1 MVDKDRQNHTAD
13 ISDEVQEQLG
23 LEKTDVLPPATVIGG
38 KYRLG
43 RLIGEGGM
51 GAVYEAEHTG
61 LAVRVAVKLL
71 NESFTSDA
79 KAVSRFRR
87 EARAA
92 AAIRHPNIVEVTDTG
107 TDEDGIPFIVME
119 MLEGESLS
127 GLLRR
132 ERVLSPVTAVILTS
146 QILAGLSAAH
156 AKGVVHRDLK
166 PGNILLA
173 RQADGGYVV
182 KILDFGI
189 SKFFAD
195 NVPQDVTAAGAVIG
209 TPRFMAPEQAVG
221 HPDLDARVDL
231 YSVGVLLYRMVTGRL
246 PFNART
252 PEGIIQALL
261 EGKATPP
268 REIQPDLLP
277 ALETVVLK
285 GMAANRELRFQD
297 ARQFIQALQEAVP
310 DASGVPL
317 QLNIHPGLGGGDA
330 GTLTPTASG
339 TYSTGAGMPT
349 SSTMFPPP
357 QGTGPVPQGT
367 SPTLIHPG
375 RGRPA
380 GIIFGILLLVALAGG
395 VGFWLLNRAGGVKDT
410 APAADSGPVYDGPVF
425 RIGISRYLPKEQLI
439 KEHSYLVRYLS
450 HRLKR
455 PVKLVVHEDYV
466 DVSKE
471 LAEGRL
477 ELAALSSYN
486 YVAAKR
492 QWPRL
497 HLLASHVTASGA
509 TYEGFVVA
517 RANSGIR
524 QLSDLKGKIFC
535 YVSPTSAS
543 GYLYPRALFR
553 RMGMDPDLDIKASR
567 FTGDH
572 LNSLQALAKGGC
584 DGAAV
589 FTGIFFEGRKYGFTP
604 EKFSVLA
611 TTDRI
616 PYDAYCASP
625 NLKVSAVQKISEA
638 LIALAPDSKL
648 ARKVLGINS
657 RITAFV
663 PVKDEDYNSVRKIEK
678 YLDAP
683 ANSALK
689 KDK

>member
-1 MVDKDRQNHTAD
+1 MADKDRQNHTAD
-13 ISDEVQEQLG
+13 ISDEVHEQLG
-23 LEKTDVLPPATVIGG
+23 LEKTDVLPPATMIGG

-79 KAVSRFRR
+79 KAVTRFRR

-119 MLEGESLS
+119 LLEGESLS
-127 GLLRR
+127 ALLRR
-132 ERVLSPVTAVILTS
+132 ERVLTPVTAVILTG
-146 QILAGLSAAH
+146 QILAGLAAAH

-166 PGNILLA
+166 PGNILIA
-173 RQADGGYVV
+173 RQLDGGYAV

-221 HPDLDARVDL
+221 QPDLDARVDL
-231 YSVGVLLYRMVTGRL
+231 YSAAVLLYRMVTGRL

-261 EGKATPP
+261 EGKSTPP
-268 REIQPDLLP
+268 REIQPDLSP
-277 ALETVVLK
+277 ALEAVVLK

-310 DASGVPL
+310 DASGAPL
-317 QLNIHPGLGGGDA
+317 QITLPAELSA
-330 GTLTPTASG
+330 ESGTLTPTASG
-339 TYSTGAGMPT
+339 TYNTGGMGMPT
-349 SSTMFPPP
+349 ASTMFPPP

-367 SPTLIHPG
+367 SPTIIKPPPG
-375 RGRPA
+375 RPMGM
-380 GIIFGILLLVALAGG
+380 IFGLVLLVALLGG
-395 VGFWLLNRAGGVKDT
+395 VGFWLLNRAGGGEVKPAL
-410 APAADSGPVYDGPVF
+410 APDSGPVYDAPVF
-425 RIGISRYLPKEQLI
+425 RLGISKYLPKKELI
-439 KEHSYLVRYLS
+439 REHSQLVRYLS
-450 HRLKR
+450 DRLRR
-455 PVKLVVHEDYV
+455 PVKLVIHEDYV
-466 DVSKE
+466 DVSNE
-471 LAEGRL
+471 LAAGKL

-492 QWPRL
+492 RWPGL
-497 HLLASHVTASGA
+497 KLLASHVTASGA
-509 TYEGFVVA
+509 SYEGFVVA

-524 QLSDLKGKIFC
+524 KLEDLKGKIFC

-553 RMGMDPDLDIKASR
+553 RMGMDPDQDLKASR

-584 DGAAV
+584 EGAAV

-616 PYDAYCASP
+616 PYDAYCAAP
-625 NLKVSAVQKISEA
+625 HLKDADAQKIREA
-638 LIALAPDSKL
+638 LHALAPDSNL
-648 ARKVLGINS
+648 AKEVLGNNS
-657 RITAFV
+657 RITGFV
-663 PVKDEDYNSVRKIEK
+663 PVKDEAYNSVRKIEK

-683 ANSALK
+683 GK
-689 KDK
+689 KTQKTR

>member
-1 MVDKDRQNHTAD
+1 MADKDRQNHTAD
-13 ISDEVQEQLG
+13 ISDEVQEQMG
-23 LEKTDVLPPATVIGG
+23 LEKTDVLPPATVVGG

-51 GAVYEAEHTG
+51 GAVYAAEHTG
-61 LAVRVAVKLL
+61 LGVQVAVKLL
-71 NESFTSDA
+71 NESFTTDA
-79 KAVSRFRR
+79 KAVTRFRR

-119 MLEGESLS
+119 LLEGESLS
-127 GLLRR
+127 ALLRR
-132 ERVLSPVTAVILTS
+132 ERVITPVTAVILTS

-156 AKGVVHRDLK
+156 GKGVVHRDLK

-173 RQADGGYVV
+173 RMTDGGFAV

-221 HPDLDARVDL
+221 QPDLDERVDL

-261 EGKATPP
+261 EGNSTPP
-268 REIQPDLLP
+268 REIQPDLSP
-277 ALETVVLK
+277 ALEAVVIK
-285 GMAANRELRFQD
+285 SMAPNRELRFQN
-297 ARQFIQALQEAVP
+297 ALQFIQALQEAVP
-310 DASGVPL
+310 EAATTSL
-317 QLNIHPGLGGGDA
+317 QLNLALDTPGDP

-339 TYSTGAGMPT
+339 TYSGGVGVPT
-349 SSTMFPPP
+349 SSTMFPPN
-357 QGTGPVPQGT
+357 QGTGPFQPGVA
-367 SPTLIHPG
+367 PTLLRGAPG
-375 RGRPA
+375 SKPTGLIFA
-380 GIIFGILLLVALAGG
+380 IILLVALAGG
-395 VGFWLLNRAGGVKDT
+395 VGFWLLNRAGPEPIKGGAV
-410 APAADSGPVYDGPVF
+410 DSGPVYDAPVF
-425 RIGISRYLPKEQLI
+425 RLGISRYLPTKELQ
-439 KEHSYLVRYLS
+439 KEHDPLLRYLS
-450 HRLKR
+450 QKLQR
-455 PVKLVVHEDYV
+455 PVKLEVHEDYV
-466 DVSKE
+466 NVAKE

-477 ELAALSSYN
+477 ELAGLSSFN

-492 QWPRL
+492 KWPRMKL
-497 HLLASHVTASGA
+497 VASHITNSGA

-517 RANSGIR
+517 MANSGIR

-553 RMGMDPDLDIKASR
+553 RVGIDPDRDIKAAR

-604 EKFSVLA
+604 EKFSILA

-616 PYDAYCASP
+616 PYDAYCTPP
-625 NLKVSAVQKISEA
+625 NMEQGEAKKISDA
-638 LIALAPDSKL
+638 LMALAPDSKL

-663 PVKDEDYNSVRKIEK
+663 PIKDEAYNSVRKIEK

-683 ANSALK
+683 AKGPK
-689 KDK
+689 KNK